1 MHFGKTGHEMS
12 KAGAGSLQMA
22 LICSVMLGGIC
33 LTLFPLGI
41 AAARQLALLNDPVL
55 QPSTS
60 SSSNIEQ
67 ADSQG
72 VHSTT
77 VWETPIS
84 TSTLLGGL
92 SLLVIA
98 SVGAWTTVAVRRLS
112 KQRELELC
120 HDELTPNVTRSMAL
134 RKVFAK
140 RNAIFGKLDAEFD
153 QMVAGQ
159 SVVGTYMSSE
169 LVTIRPSTLAQTA
182 LQMLQEQGFRRF
194 LVTHPDGTLAGV
206 VSKKDLTHK
215 TGQTVADV
223 MTNKPRIARP
233 ETELYSALSSMLEG
247 RISCLPVVD
256 EEEKL
261 VGLLSSSDLLMV
273 LQCLLLDLKEKN
285 SQFAAPT
292 A

>member
-1 MHFGKTGHEMS
+1 MHFGKTGNETS

-22 LICSVMLGGIC
+22 LICSVMFGSIC

-41 AAARQLALLNDPVL
+41 GAARQLALLNDPVSQPP
-55 QPSTS
+55 QPSS
-60 SSSNIEQ
+60 GDGEQ
-67 ADSQG
+67 STASG
-72 VHSTT
+72 VQSTPP
-77 VWETPIS
+77 WETPIS
-84 TSTLLGGL
+84 ASTLLGGL
-92 SLLVIA
+92 SLLIVA
-98 SVGAWTTVAVRRLS
+98 TVGAWTTLALRRRT
-112 KQRELELC
+112 KKREAALRYVG
-120 HDELTPNVTRSMAL
+120 LTPDATRSKAL
-134 RKVFAK
+134 RKVLAK

-169 LVTIRPSTLAQTA
+169 LVTIRPNTLAQNA

-215 TGQTVADV
+215 TGRTVADV

-233 ETELYSALSSMLEG
+233 ETELYTALSSMLEG

>member
-1 MHFGKTGHEMS
+1 MHFGKTGNETS

-22 LICSVMLGGIC
+22 LICSVMFGSIC

-41 AAARQLALLNDPVL
+41 AAARKLALLNDPVS

-60 SSSNIEQ
+60 SSNNQES
-67 ADSQG
+67 DSPG
-72 VHSTT
+72 VHSTPL
-77 VWETPIS
+77 WETPIS

-92 SLLVIA
+92 SLLVVVTA
-98 SVGAWTTVAVRRLS
+98 GTLTTVALGRRV
-112 KQRELELC
+112 KRRGLESPRV
-120 HDELTPNVTRSMAL
+120 DMQPDATRSKAL
-134 RKVFAK
+134 RKVLAK

-153 QMVAGQ
+153 QMIAGR
-159 SVVGTYMSSE
+159 SIVVTYMSSE
-169 LVTIRPSTLAQTA
+169 LVTIRPNTSVQDA

-194 LVTHPDGTLAGV
+194 LVTHPDGTLSGV

-215 TGQTVADV
+215 TGRTVADV

-233 ETELYSALSSMLEG
+233 NTELYTALSSMLEG

-256 EEEKL
+256 KEDKL
-261 VGLLSSSDLLMV
+261 IGLLSSSDLLMV

-285 SQFAAPT
+285 TQFAAST
-292 A
+292 S